1 MKLLTT
7 LILLILPAA
16 LFAAGPNCDTILTVD
31 DVKQQC
37 NVKKLKYKKSSWETG
52 EPLLYCVRELR
63 QSFGNSVILNVS
75 HYEDPKKANN
85 TALVGSERKGVEL
98 EKINIGDGGV
108 AYQTSH
114 EILGDDYMV
123 KYRKNNTFIE
133 LKYHHGKR
141 EKPFCGLDDLKALAT
156 KIESRLK

>member
-1 MKLLTT
+1 MKILST
-7 LILLILPAA
+7 LILLMLPTS
-16 LFAAGPNCDTILTVD
+16 LFAAGPNCDTILTID

-52 EPLLYCVRELR
+52 EPLLYCVREIR
-63 QSFGNSVILNVS
+63 KSFANSVILNVS

-85 TALVGSERKGVEL
+85 VAMVSSARKGVEL
-98 EKINIGDGGV
+98 EKISIGDGGV
-108 AYQTSH
+108 AYHTSH

-133 LKYHHGKR
+133 LKYHHSKR
-141 EKPFCGLDDLKALAT
+141 DKPFCGLDDLKALAT
-156 KIESRLK
+156 KIDTRLE